1 MVKQEI
7 KVHNLSNGMTLVAEK
22 IREVSSGAFVFLLPA
37 GSARD
42 PVDRGG
48 AATVLSELLFRG
60 AGSMDNR
67 ALNERLDSLGLQRHS
82 SISSTHMALSGAL
95 VADKLLETIGVYA
108 DIICRARLEIEHFAL
123 CRELALQSLDS
134 LEDDP
139 RQKIGLLVR
148 EQYFPYPFGRP
159 APGKKQDLQ
168 DLEIEDVKSHWQSR
182 FSPRGTILAA
192 AGNIDLEKLIDVVET
207 HFGTWRGDAPD
218 ELIQNDAQEK
228 FYHQQHEGAQIHIG
242 LMYPSVHVKTDDY
255 YRALAAVEV
264 LSGGMGSRLFTEVRE
279 KRGLCYAV
287 GARHHI
293 NGPYG
298 AVQCYVG
305 SSPDRAQEALDVM
318 IAELVK
324 LSQGIT
330 QDELD
335 RAKVGLRASLIM
347 QGESTQAR
355 AGACAGDFY
364 HFNRVRSLEEIENAV
379 LSLTVQDVLE
389 FVKQHPAQK
398 FTIATVGPREL
409 KVKK

>member
-1 MVKQEI
+1 VSKQEI

-22 IREVSSGAFVFLLPA
+22 IREVSSGAFIFLLPV

-48 AATVLSELLFRG
+48 TATVLSELLFRG
-60 AGSMDNR
+60 AGTMDNR
-67 ALNERLDSLGLQRHS
+67 SLNERLDALGLQRHS

-95 VADKLLETIGVYA
+95 VADKLLETIELYA
-108 DIICRARLEIEHFAL
+108 DIICRSRLENDHFAL

-159 APGKKQDLQ
+159 APGKKQELQ
-168 DLEIEDVKSHWQSR
+168 KLEIKDVKSHWQGM

-192 AGNIDLEKLIDVVET
+192 AGNIDFEKLIEVVET
-207 HFGTWRGDAPD
+207 HFGNWQGNTPD
-218 ELIQNDAQEK
+218 KIIQNACREK

-242 LMYPSVHVKTDDY
+242 LMYPSVHVQGDHY
-255 YRALAAVEV
+255 YRALTAVEV

-293 NGPYG
+293 NGPFG

-324 LSQGIT
+324 LSEGIT

-335 RAKVGLRASLIM
+335 RAKVGLRATLIM

-355 AGACAGDFY
+355 AAACAGDLY
-364 HFNRVRSLEEIENAV
+364 HLKRVRSLEEIENAI

-389 FVKQHPAQK
+389 FVKEHPAQK
-398 FTIATVGPREL
+398 FTVATIGPREL
-409 KVKK
+409 TVKQ